1 MLVSV
6 LLLNHCDCSVV
17 VGQNLP
23 RVRKPGKDGVLQ
35 AVMTS
40 LAYYERTLSK
50 VGGRPAQPA
59 SQLAGRH
66 SGTSD
71 CIYGL

>member
-1 MLVSV
+1 MFGGL
-6 LLLNHCDCSVV
+6 
-17 VGQNLP
+17 GQNLP
-23 RVRKPGKDGVLQ
+23 RVRKPGRDGVLQ

-50 VGGRPAQPA
+50 VGRPPQPA